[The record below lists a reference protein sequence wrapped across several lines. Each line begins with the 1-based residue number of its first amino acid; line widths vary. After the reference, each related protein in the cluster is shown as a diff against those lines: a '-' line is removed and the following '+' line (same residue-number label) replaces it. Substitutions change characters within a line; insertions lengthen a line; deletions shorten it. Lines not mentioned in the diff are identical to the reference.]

1 MPQNPGMTR
10 RQFLLAGGTLA
21 AATLLYGP
29 FDAAADATDTQVDE
43 YTLRVGYSAAELG
56 PFRQRTRTYNA
67 SIPGPLM
74 VTRPGHSLRVKLI
87 NDLPANP
94 AATAPPGIDPIN
106 NPHAFNTTNLHMHG
120 MQVIPHLFDP
130 IGTVNPSASLI
141 ALNSGQSLNYE
152 FQLPKDHPSGLYWYH
167 PHFHGSAGVQ
177 VVNGMAGLI
186 LVKGP
191 IDDVPQ
197 IAAAR
202 DELLAIQNLKLNPLS
217 AHAGTWGFD
226 PLAYQPPD
234 RGGYAPTSKLE
245 LITANGRP
253 ILIIDRRSGKAVAS
267 RQALPIYKMRPGEVM
282 RLRIL
287 NGTDGIFLPLVLPDF
302 EVYVI
307 GQDGINLLKPE
318 PAASDPKSAI
328 RMAPGNRNEILVRAP
343 MTPVRS
349 TLQALAQMPR
359 SPQLMS
365 EAMGEMMSRPRIDLA
380 AFEVSGAP
388 KPMAIPAELPIPS
401 REYPS
406 IGDNEIVARR
416 TVTFSMTTGS
426 KRIINGFEYL
436 IDGQLY
442 QEGRVDPTVK
452 LGTAEEWRIVNNS
465 DGIHPFHI
473 HVNSFEVMGL
483 PSDPSYRRL
492 HDTIWLPPFSSLTMR
507 TRFKTWTGKTVYHCH
522 VLPHEDSAMIK
533 NFLIS

>member
-1 MPQNPGMTR
+1 MTR

-141 ALNSGQSLNYE
+141 ALDSGQSLNYE

-253 ILIIDRRSGKAVAS
+253 MPDHRSAL
-267 RQALPIYKMRPGEVM
+267 RQSGR
-282 RLRIL
+282 
-287 NGTDGIFLPLVLPDF
+287 
-302 EVYVI
+302 
-307 GQDGINLLKPE
+307 E
-318 PAASDPKSAI
+318 PASPAHLQNAS
-328 RMAPGNRNEILVRAP
+328 G
-343 MTPVRS
+343 
-349 TLQALAQMPR
+349 
-359 SPQLMS
+359 
-365 EAMGEMMSRPRIDLA
+365 
-380 AFEVSGAP
+380 
-388 KPMAIPAELPIPS
+388 
-401 REYPS
+401 
-406 IGDNEIVARR
+406 
-416 TVTFSMTTGS
+416 
-426 KRIINGFEYL
+426 
-436 IDGQLY
+436 
-442 QEGRVDPTVK
+442 
-452 LGTAEEWRIVNNS
+452 
-465 DGIHPFHI
+465 
-473 HVNSFEVMGL
+473 
-483 PSDPSYRRL
+483 
-492 HDTIWLPPFSSLTMR
+492 
-507 TRFKTWTGKTVYHCH
+507 
-522 VLPHEDSAMIK
+522 
-533 NFLIS
+533 